1 MRAKKVAILESRLGA
16 QLADLVAQRGG
27 VPFHAPALAELPDLD
42 PGAIGALLRSLE
54 ERPAKAAVFQTG
66 VGTRALFGATDALGL
81 TPKLLEMLSRMVV
94 AVRGPKPTAA
104 LRARGVRIDRSAADP
119 FTTREVLECMKDV
132 PVRGERV
139 SARRER
145 HRDPDQSLVA
155 ARGHAAARRADRR
168 ARARRDG
175 RGGVHQ
181 RGAGEKPVRGGRAAR
196 TERGA
201 ASCAQPHAGRLDRPG
216 GFVGAARGQGQG
228 RPRVEPAETRG
239 FAVCSGFGAVMKI
252 FFLIFLFASQA

>member
-1 MRAKKVAILESRLGA
+1 MRGKKVAILESRLGA

-42 PGAIGALLRSLE
+42 PAAIGALLRSLE

-66 VGTRALFGATDALGL
+66 VGTKALFGATDALGL
-81 TPKLLEMLSRMVV
+81 TAKLLELVSRMVV

-132 PVRGERV
+132 PLRGERV
-139 SARRER
+139 IVQRYGVVNVELDKALEARRER
-145 HRDPDQSLVA
+145 HRDPDLPLVA

-196 TERGA
+196 TRRRA
-201 ASCAQPHAGRLDRPG
+201 AGRAQPHAGRLHR
-216 GFVGAARGQGQG
+216 A
-228 RPRVEPAETRG
+228 
-239 FAVCSGFGAVMKI
+239 
-252 FFLIFLFASQA
+252 